1 MTELA
6 NNVLH
11 VLKEMRSPKKQ
22 LFSEMDLIRNGFSES
37 ESQIAIKELE
47 EQGLIEVNYL
57 YVNHSFELL

>member
-22 LFSEMDLIRNGFSES
+22 LFSEMDLITNGFSES

-47 EQGLIEVNYL
+47 EQGLIEVNYS